1 MLTANESPA
10 RKSGAFFAGA
20 GTGVPARPPQL
31 SAAPVQPHS
40 SASLRKGGNHTDR
53 TMGLASHSAI
63 GAPESSTTEAIVN
76 LNRARSP
83 FDGLYNNG
91 SWRTAKGG

>member
-1 MLTANESPA
+1 
-10 RKSGAFFAGA
+10 
-20 GTGVPARPPQL
+20 
-31 SAAPVQPHS
+31 
-40 SASLRKGGNHTDR
+40 
-53 TMGLASHSAI
+53 MGLASHTAI